1 MRLAVARENG
11 LDEEMA
17 QKALRNGASIDRR
30 YSLAIR
36 FATDLMTQP
45 NAMTEEL
52 LEELNEFF
60 TIEQLIE
67 LSLDVMKWNYQKVSV
82 ALGTDREIREGGL
95 SELHF
100 DENGKWSFN

>member
-17 QKALRNGASIDRR
+17 QKALRNDAALDRP

-45 NAMTEEL
+45 NAITEEL

-60 TIEQLIE
+60 TVEQLIE

-82 ALGTDREIREGGL
+82 ALGTDKEIREGEL

-100 DENGKWSFN
+100 DKNGKWSFN

>member
-1 MRLAVARENG
+1 
-11 LDEEMA
+11 MA
-17 QKALRNGASIDRR
+17 QKALRNDTTVDRR

-52 LEELNEFF
+52 LEELSEFF

-82 ALGTDREIREGGL
+82 ALGTDREIREGEL

>member
-1 MRLAVARENG
+1 M
-11 LDEEMA
+11 DEEMA
-17 QKALRNGASIDRR
+17 QKALQNDAALDRR
-30 YSLAIR
+30 HSLAIR

-52 LEELNEFF
+52 LEGLREFF
-60 TIEQLIE
+60 TDDQLIE

-82 ALGTDREIREGGL
+82 ALGTDREVREGEL

-100 DENGKWSFN
+100 NEKGQWSFNL